1 MPGISV
7 QELFRLDL
15 QYPYGQAV
23 APPLRARSSV
33 SDAFHVE
40 HVRYWGQLLS
50 LTDRHWAPGS
60 KRWK

>member
-40 HVRYWGQLLS
+40 HVRQWLGG
-50 LTDRHWAPGS
+50 TF
-60 KRWK
+60 